1 MSDNAPLT
9 VVLEPDAVA
18 VLTVAA
24 ALDRA
29 PAAMRG

>member
-1 MSDNAPLT
+1 MSDSASLT
-9 VVLEPDAVA
+9 VLLEPDAVA
-18 VLTVAA
+18 VLAVAA

>member
-1 MSDNAPLT
+1 MSDKAPLT
-9 VVLEPDAVA
+9 VLLEPDAVA

>member
-1 MSDNAPLT
+1 MSHNAPLT
-9 VVLEPDAVA
+9 VLLEPDAVA

-29 PAAMRG
+29 LPR

>member
-9 VVLEPDAVA
+9 VLLEPDAVA

-24 ALDRA
+24 GSTARLPR
-29 PAAMRG
+29 

>member
-1 MSDNAPLT
+1 MSHNAPLT
-9 VVLEPDAVA
+9 VLLEPDAVA

-24 ALDRA
+24 LDRA

>member
-9 VVLEPDAVA
+9 VLLEPDAVA